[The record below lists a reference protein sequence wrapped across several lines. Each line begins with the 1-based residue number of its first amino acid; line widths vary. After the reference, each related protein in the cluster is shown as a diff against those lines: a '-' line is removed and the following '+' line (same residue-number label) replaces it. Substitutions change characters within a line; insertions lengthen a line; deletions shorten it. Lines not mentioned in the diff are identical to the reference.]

1 MSAHLVRHLW
11 QVPAYL
17 RGVLARAVTH
27 ALVGLEARPVEV
39 EAHLQLGV
47 PAFAIV
53 GLPDKACQEAKER
66 VRSGIAS
73 AELEW
78 PVRRITVNLAPA
90 DLRKEGSGFD
100 LPIALAVLAASH
112 QVPPDALAEHAAIGE
127 LALDGRLRPV
137 PGILVAAE
145 AARRAG
151 LERLICP
158 AESAAEAAL
167 GGVEPIPVRHLSEA
181 GSYLRGRFRPPP
193 VDAPAVAAPNG
204 AVPDLADVHGQER
217 ARRALEIAAAGRH
230 NLLLGG
236 PPGTGKTMLAR
247 RLPGVLPPLADEEA
261 LEVTRIHS
269 VAGLLPSGHG
279 VVTTPPFRA
288 PHHTASAPAII
299 GGGSPPKPGEVT
311 LAHHGVLLLDEL
323 AEFARPALEALR
335 QPLEDGTVA
344 IARTTG
350 RLLFPARFVLVGT
363 MNLCPCGAR
372 GDPGME
378 CACSPQRLSAYREKV
393 SRALVDR
400 FDLVLTVPQAGSKQY
415 RGTPEA
421 STAVRARVVEARAR
435 VRASPPAL
443 SDAAAALL
451 ARAVDTLPLSGR
463 GRARVTRVART
474 VGALA
479 GAERV
484 EPEHV
489 AEALGYRT
497 PSELGAAA

>member
-1 MSAHLVRHLW
+1 
-11 QVPAYL
+11 
-17 RGVLARAVTH
+17 VLARAVTH

-39 EAHLQLGV
+39 EAHLQRGV

-78 PVRRITVNLAPA
+78 PLRRITVNLAPA
-90 DLRKEGSGFD
+90 GLRKEGSGFD

-112 QVPPDALAEHAAIGE
+112 QVPPAALAEHAAIGE

-137 PGILVAAE
+137 PGVLVAAE

-167 GGVEPIPVRHLSEA
+167 GGVEPIPVRHLAEA
-181 GSYLRGRFRPPP
+181 GAYLRGRFRPLP
-193 VDAPAVAAPNG
+193 VEKPVGAARNG
-204 AVPDLADVHGQER
+204 SAPDLADVRGQER

-247 RLPGVLPPLADEEA
+247 RLPGVLPHLTHEEA

-279 VVTTPPFRA
+279 VVAHPPFRA

-299 GGGSPPKPGEVT
+299 GGGSPPRPGEVT

-335 QPLEDGTVA
+335 QPLEDGSVA

-378 CACSPQRLSAYREKV
+378 CACSPQRLSAYREKI
-393 SRALVDR
+393 SRALIDR
-400 FDLVLTVPQAGSKQY
+400 FDLVLSMPRARSKEY
-415 RGTPEA
+415 GGA
-421 STAVRARVVEARAR
+421 SEPSEAVRARVLSAREGLS
-435 VRASPPAL
+435 ASPPSL
-443 SDAAAALL
+443 SEPAAALL
-451 ARAVDTLPLSGR
+451 AKAIDTLPLSGR

-474 VGALA
+474 VAALA
-479 GAERV
+479 GEAQVGAE
-484 EPEHV
+484 HL
-489 AEALGYRT
+489 AEALAYRT
-497 PSELGAAA
+497 PSELGATA